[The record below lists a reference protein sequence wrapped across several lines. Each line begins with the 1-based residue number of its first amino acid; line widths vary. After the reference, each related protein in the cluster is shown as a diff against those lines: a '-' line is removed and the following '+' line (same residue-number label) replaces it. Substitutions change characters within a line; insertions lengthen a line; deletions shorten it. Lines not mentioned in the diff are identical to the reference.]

1 MDINF
6 RRPAYHGVDAQLLA
20 INKIA
25 TPNKQTNE
33 IQTAVNESIAG
44 LIPKRIPE
52 PINFELNARLYRR
65 KLLAERWTRRLSF
78 ILYCLLALTVILA
91 MVGFYVDR
99 IYRGRALPYSYI
111 GSVAI
116 GGMSEAQV
124 ITTLRQQESQL
135 TIRFTDG
142 GLTTTVPASRLGIEF
157 NVQQLAAQITHH
169 SFNPFYYLSVHH
181 FAASPNFTGNQ
192 LSQFL
197 KQYVNNTKT
206 APENAAIIKTK
217 SGLAIKPELQ
227 GFQANIEYLSKN
239 ILSKVSDFSNP
250 TINVNTVSTNPQIY
264 KSDLAEQ
271 LSKGNALLKNPVA
284 IKYKNTVITPSIQEK
299 LDWLKITQVPG
310 TTSDSLTFTP
320 ALVRAYVLAQA
331 NKFQQHISNSSAQTP
346 DQTVSTYQGTVINN
360 IDDVTNQI
368 VQAMNSSTPAVV
380 TFTASQQTYNA
391 LSAASQ

>member
-20 INKIA
+20 VQKIA
-25 TPNKQTNE
+25 TPTIQTNE
-33 IQTAVNESIAG
+33 IQTAINESITVV
-44 LIPKRIPE
+44 IPKRIPE
-52 PINFELNARLYRR
+52 LIDFALNARLYRR
-65 KLLAERWTRRLSF
+65 KLLAERWTRRLS
-78 ILYCLLALTVILA
+78 IAMYGLLALAVILA
-91 MVGFYVDR
+91 VVGFYVDH
-99 IYRGRALPYSYI
+99 IYRGRALPYSYV

-124 ITTLRQQESQL
+124 ITALRQQESQL

-142 GLTTTVPASRLGIEF
+142 GLTTIVPVSNLGIEF
-157 NVQQLAAQITHH
+157 SIQQLADQITHH

-197 KQYVNNTKT
+197 NQYVNNTKT
-206 APENAAIIKTK
+206 APENAVIIKTK

-227 GFQANIEYLSKN
+227 GFQANIDYLSKN
-239 ILSKVSDFSNP
+239 ILSKTADFSNP

-264 KSDLAEQ
+264 RSDLAEQ
-271 LSKGNALLKNPVA
+271 LSKGNTLLKNPVT
-284 IKYKNTVITPSIQEK
+284 IKYRNTVITPSLKDK
-299 LDWLKITQVPG
+299 LDWLQITQVPG

-331 NKFQQHISNSSAQTP
+331 NKFQQHISSSSAQLP
-346 DQTVSTYQGTVINN
+346 GQTVSTYQGTVINN

-368 VQAMNSSTPAVV
+368 VQAMNSSTPAAV

-391 LSAASQ
+391 LTAASQ